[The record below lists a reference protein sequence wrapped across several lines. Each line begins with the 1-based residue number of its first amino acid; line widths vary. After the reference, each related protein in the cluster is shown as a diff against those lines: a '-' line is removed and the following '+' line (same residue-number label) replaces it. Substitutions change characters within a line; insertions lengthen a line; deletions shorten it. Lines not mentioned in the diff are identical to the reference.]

1 MAVKITIAVEKTAND
16 QDLGIVETLNIIV
29 VTLKGECEFY
39 FSSSLINNKKKTKQI
54 LNEISMRNFS
64 S

>member
-29 VTLKGECEFY
+29 VTLKGECEFL
-39 FSSSLINNKKKTKQI
+39 FLIFFDNKPNLK
-54 LNEISMRNFS
+54 RNFIAEVPPKQKFF
-64 S
+64 